1 MGGSCLVRADQVPL
15 EEQAVAGGKP
25 SNVTANPEGLSE
37 TGSPCVPEI
46 QGDAFATRRTLLCP

>member
-1 MGGSCLVRADQVPL
+1 VCADQAPL

-25 SNVTANPEGLSE
+25 SSVMANPEGLSE

-46 QGDAFATRRTLLCP
+46 QRHAFAGGRTLLCP